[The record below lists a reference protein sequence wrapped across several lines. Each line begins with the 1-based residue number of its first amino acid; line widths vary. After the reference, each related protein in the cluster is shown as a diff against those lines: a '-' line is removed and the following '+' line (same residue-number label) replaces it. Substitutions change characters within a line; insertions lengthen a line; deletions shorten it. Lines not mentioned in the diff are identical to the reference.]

1 VSLSTRRYQVA
12 SITQNNYVYEDLV
25 EYFRL
30 EVLLNLRSQV
40 NIQNALTTSQIAY
53 LLTANL
59 QDPIKPKILPTFDVQ
74 YPINSIPTMALT
86 YPKKY
91 EEDINPKT

>member
-1 VSLSTRRYQVA
+1 VSLSTRRYQVT
-12 SITQNNYVYEDLV
+12 SITQNNYVYKDLV
-25 EYFRL
+25 KYFRL
-30 EVLLNLRSQV
+30 EVSLNLRSQV

-59 QDPIKPKILPTFDVQ
+59 QDPIKPKILPIFDVQ
-74 YPINSIPTMALT
+74 YPINSTLTMALT

-91 EEDINPKT
+91 EEDINLKT